1 MKHLITN
8 NFIDP
13 ILYSSIRDTLTGDTF
28 LWSYKNFVNYKPSNE
43 FYFTTEI
50 MKDCNL
56 SNNIFVNYLAM
67 VKPVIDKI
75 PNKEIKS
82 LSFIL
87 LTKRPNTLQYPIT
100 RYKKNSK
107 FLILFGNK
115 SDGGISV
122 NNQIITSTENTA
134 VYFNQENN
142 FNFVFPVKDK
152 ITTFVLINYS

>member
-1 MKHLITN
+1 MKHQILN

-13 ILYSSIRDTLTGDTF
+13 ILYSSIKDTLTGDTF
-28 LWSYKNFVNYKPSNE
+28 LWSYKDFINYKPSNE

-50 MKDCNL
+50 MKDSNL
-56 SNNIFVNYLAM
+56 LSNIFVNYLAM
-67 VKPVIDKI
+67 VKPVLDKI

-115 SDGGISV
+115 SNGGISV
-122 NNQIITSTENTA
+122 DNEIITSKENTA
-134 VYFNQENN
+134 ISFNQENT
-142 FNFVFPVKDK
+142 FNFVFPTKDK
-152 ITTFVLINYS
+152 ITTFVLVNYL